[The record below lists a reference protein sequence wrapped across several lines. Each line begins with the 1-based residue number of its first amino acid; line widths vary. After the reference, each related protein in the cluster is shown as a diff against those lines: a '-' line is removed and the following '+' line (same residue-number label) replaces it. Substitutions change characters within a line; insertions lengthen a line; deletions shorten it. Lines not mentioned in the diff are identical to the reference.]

1 MLQQPLLQLQH
12 PIINM
17 NDRTNIN
24 FNTTPTIE
32 ELTEKVN
39 QLVFPQA
46 VEGDNV
52 TYEGVRFLYINGTW
66 VPQT

>member
-1 MLQQPLLQLQH
+1 MLLVPQH

>member
-1 MLQQPLLQLQH
+1 MLLVPQH

-52 TYEGVRFLYINGTW
+52 TYEGVRFLYINVTW